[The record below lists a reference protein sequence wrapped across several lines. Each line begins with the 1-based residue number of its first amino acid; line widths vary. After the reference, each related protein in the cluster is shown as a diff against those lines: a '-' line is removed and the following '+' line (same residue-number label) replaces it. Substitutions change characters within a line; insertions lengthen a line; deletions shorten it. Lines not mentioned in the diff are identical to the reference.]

1 MEKDPRWFDPT
12 GMKVQHVYTGE
23 VCTVIETHIHGYA
36 KLSNGCRAD
45 IHNVWKPWEQ
55 SGKSW
60 KYVDTPKT
68 TNHIDDYEIC

>member
-12 GMKVQHVYTGE
+12 GMKVQHVRTGE
-23 VCTVIETHIHGYA
+23 VCTINYIDSYGGA
-36 KLSNGCRAD
+36 RLSNGLHAD
-45 IHNVWKPWEQ
+45 IHRVREPWEQ
-55 SGKSW
+55 SGKRW